1 MDGQY
6 RHDFT
11 ESLEAVARGLRGIDE
26 IADPELREAVRT
38 ALGLPGTGPGLDAAR
53 RARIRRLVL
62 AAAPQRP
69 RASDR
74 AFGLLSVLAAPAP
87 YAVRALGAAV
97 LCAGLVAGTLVA
109 SADSLPDDALYG
121 VKLAS
126 ERLRLAVAVAP
137 EDRAAVELSLAEH
150 RLSEA
155 ERLAGRGS
163 ESGALIATSAYAAH
177 LASAAAELSQIEAQA
192 PRAAALVAQL
202 ESKLAE
208 QRGRAEGT
216 ALRLLA
222 DPRTAVAGAVL
233 GTIASTPSGTGA
245 TAASRIAQSAAAV
258 SARVSAV
265 ADRRVG
271 TPQSG
276 PAAAVDD
283 EDDEDQ
289 DAADEDAEDGADRAV
304 APAHATPV
312 AARRTAPQR
321 TETPKVTRGA
331 ERNAPAPGQG
341 VGARRVPPAP
351 KVTAKATPT
360 ARAKAPAVAKA
371 TAKAKTTARPT
382 VDPSARIAAEK
393 ARESAEK
400 AKRAAERAK
409 HSPKPKQPV
418 KATPSPRR

>member
-74 AFGLLSVLAAPAP
+74 AFGLLSLLAAPAP

-155 ERLAGRGS
+155 ERMAGRGS

-276 PAAAVDD
+276 PAAAADD
-283 EDDEDQ
+283 EDDDDQ
-289 DAADEDAEDGADRAV
+289 DAEDEDAEDVDGADRTV
-304 APAHATPV
+304 VPAHATQV

-321 TETPKVTRGA
+321 TET
-331 ERNAPAPGQG
+331 
-341 VGARRVPPAP
+341 P

-371 TAKAKTTARPT
+371 TAKAKATARPT

-400 AKRAAERAK
+400 AKRAAERAR